1 MDFATITL
9 TRSGGT
15 SGVATIEVMTKEVI
29 ELPASADGG
38 GYCGY
43 WSYIGCTTLCNT
55 TVAARWDYM
64 EESEVLLEM
73 FEYCEQGRTE
83 TGINGVS
90 ARKDCF
96 NSSTTVPLTLSCGLN
111 GVAPSVV
118 QARGALAST
127 GRATSGTDYVPQEK
141 SVVVFPSGHPT
152 VTHRISLRVD
162 NVYEK
167 IDEKFGVIIQNPV
180 PIAVRIGDFPTAL
193 FEIRD
198 DGDANLEFVDAVAY
212 APEDS
217 GSIQITVRLFFFL
230 LLSMNMYIF
239 YPEQATAEQQYF
251 Q

>member
-43 WSYIGCTTLCNT
+43 WSYIGCTTPCNT
-55 TVAARWDYM
+55 TVAARWDNM

-83 TGINGVS
+83 TGIDGVS

-96 NSSTTVPLTLSCGLN
+96 NSTAPLTLSCGLN

-127 GRATSGTDYVPQEK
+127 GRATSGTDYVPQERR
-141 SVVVFPSGHPT
+141 VVVFPSGQPT

-217 GSIQITVRLFFFL
+217 GSIQIRVRLFFSFFAF
-230 LLSMNMYIF
+230 MNMYIM
-239 YPEQATAEQQYF
+239 PQQAASSSKYF
-251 Q
+251 QY